1 VEASRLGGFFH
12 YLYRLSGEKL
22 AMAKDIIFLLVDDD
36 TDDSFL
42 FGEALRE
49 TEPGIQFKV
58 ASSGHEALLMLREH
72 RPLPDVI
79 FLDLN
84 MPIMSGKELLGSL
97 KYDSQFQQIPVI
109 IYTTSS
115 HSKDIE
121 ETLQMGALCFITKPS
136 NLADIRA
143 IITTVAGS
151 LPHNLDKGIKL
162 LSRNTSTYIIS

>member
-1 VEASRLGGFFH
+1 
-12 YLYRLSGEKL
+12 
-22 AMAKDIIFLLVDDD
+22 MAKEITFLLVDDD

-49 TEPGIQFKV
+49 TEPDVQFRF
-58 ASSGHEALLMLREH
+58 ASSGHDALIMLREV

-97 KYDSQFQQIPVI
+97 KFDVQLQHIPVI

-121 ETLQMGALCFITKPS
+121 ETLQMGAVCFITKPS

-143 IITTVAGS
+143 IISTVAGS
-151 LPHNLDKGIKL
+151 LPHNLDKAIKL

>member
-1 VEASRLGGFFH
+1 
-12 YLYRLSGEKL
+12 
-22 AMAKDIIFLLVDDD
+22 MAKEITFLLVDDD

-49 TEPGIQFKV
+49 TGPNIKFKV
-58 ASSGHEALLMLREH
+58 ASSGHEALGMLDEGK
-72 RPLPDVI
+72 PLPDVI

-97 KYDSQFQQIPVI
+97 KFNSRLQHIPVI

-121 ETLQMGALCFITKPS
+121 ETLQMGAVCFITTPS
-136 NLADIRA
+136 NVADIRA
-143 IITTVAGS
+143 IITAVAGN
-151 LPHNLDKGIKL
+151 LPHNLDKAIKQ
-162 LSRNTSTYIIS
+162 LSRDTSAYIIS